1 MLTDIARTNEDNVI
15 CSLLFFCCSLIMNGG
30 AVQIYLS
37 HGDDNVNGNNGEF
50 DRM

>member
-1 MLTDIARTNEDNVI
+1 MLTDIERTNEDNVI
-15 CSLLFFCCSLIMNGG
+15 CSFVFFFVMNGG